1 MKTKKLLSLFC
12 VFTCLIMMSI
22 PAFAR
27 ASDQID
33 LYWMTTTS
41 SDRQIHV
48 EFNVEGTDTM
58 DRIGCESIFVY
69 ESSGGRWVEVDH
81 LDENDPGM
89 SRSNTYRFANLV
101 SVNCEVGVR
110 YKVVVTVFAEDSAGQ
125 RDAREQTFYV
135 TGAA

>member
-41 SDRQIHV
+41 SDSQIHV

-89 SRSNTYRFANLV
+89 SRSNTYRFTNLV

>member
-1 MKTKKLLSLFC
+1 MKKRKTVSTFCAVLCLLLM
-12 VFTCLIMMSI
+12 VI

-27 ASDQID
+27 ASDQLND
-33 LYWMTTTS
+33 YWMVVS
-41 SDRQIHV
+41 SSNNQIQV
-48 EFNVEGTDTM
+48 EFQVEGTDTM

-89 SRSNTYRFANLV
+89 SRSNTYRFTNLV